1 MHFYALPCTFIHFHA
16 LPYTS
21 MHFHTFTCTYMH
33 LHALPCTSMHF
44 HALSCTSIHFHTLPC
59 TSVHF
64 HALPCTYS
72 SMHLLAG
79 TANKKQAW
87 RMCHICYSHHNGWLV
102 YVEPLC
108 TEETEPHSHTY
119 TETPAGFQPADI
131 HTEPETDRY
140 DLPDS
145 QALSLNSLAAIVF
158 FTRLFGRDKHGHKKS
173 ASCSARHNHRT
184 TIVRI

>member
-1 MHFYALPCTFIHFHA
+1 MHVHALPYTFLHFHA

-21 MHFHTFTCTYMH
+21 I
-33 LHALPCTSMHF
+33 HF
-44 HALSCTSIHFHTLPC
+44 HALSCASMHFHALPC

-64 HALPCTYS
+64 HALPCTHS

-87 RMCHICYSHHNGWLV
+87 RICHHNEWLV
-102 YVEPLC
+102 YVEPLVC
-108 TEETEPHSHTY
+108 TGETVPHSHTY
-119 TETPAGFQPADI
+119 KVTPPGLQPADI

-145 QALSLNSLAAIVF
+145 HALSLNSLAAIVF
-158 FTRLFGRDKHGHKKS
+158 FTRLF
-173 ASCSARHNHRT
+173 
-184 TIVRI
+184 